1 MADYTKF
8 FQAEE
13 LVGGRFKLASLMQ
26 KRIVELMQ
34 GAVPLVETS
43 SIRLSEIAL
52 DEILDGKIQLV
63 PASELEEELSDVA
76 LAADGSS
83 EVATAATT
91 KK

>member
-52 DEILDGKIQLV
+52 DEILDGKIHLV

-76 LAADGSS
+76 LAADGSG
-83 EVATAATT
+83 EVVTAATT

>member
-1 MADYTKF
+1 MSDYTKF

-43 SIRLSEIAL
+43 SLRYSEIAL

-63 PASELEEELSDVA
+63 PSDELEEELSEVA
-76 LAADGSS
+76 AADGGSS
-83 EVATAATT
+83 EVVAAAST